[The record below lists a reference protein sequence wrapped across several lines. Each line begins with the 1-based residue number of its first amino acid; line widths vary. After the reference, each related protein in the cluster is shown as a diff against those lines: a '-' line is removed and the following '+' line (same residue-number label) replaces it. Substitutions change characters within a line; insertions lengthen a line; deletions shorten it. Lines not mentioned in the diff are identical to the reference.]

1 MNAPIWVLGTELR
14 SFVIAVHT
22 LYLDS
27 SLHNPP
33 PPRPEQMFLS
43 PRYAVSIATLS
54 RRLQSFILPAKG
66 KTGASTVP

>member
-27 SLHNPP
+27 SLHNP